1 MTESILRNLA
11 LIDSF
16 LWGPWTMAFLAAVSV
31 FFTVRSGFFQVRGV
45 AYILR
50 NTLGRV
56 LSGSP
61 AAAAKLMSPVQ
72 AAATSLAGTVGMGN
86 MAGVATALSV
96 GGPGAIFWMWVLAL
110 LGMMSKTA
118 EITLGVYYRER
129 RDNGEMRG
137 GPQYTILRGLGWKPL
152 ALLFSAG
159 MLVNAVL
166 AASLLQAHTVGRA
179 LRASYGLNP
188 YLVTGVM
195 AIITALVV
203 LGGLRRIGNFSERL
217 VPLMTLAYLL
227 GGLAVVLAN
236 ITSLPAVFGV
246 IFANAFSA
254 TAGAGGAAG
263 VAVSEAIKQGMARGM
278 LSNEAGLGT
287 APIVHATA
295 DAEHPFRQGVWG
307 AVEVFID
314 TIVIC
319 SITALAILSTG
330 VLAGGETGIEL
341 LLAAFAQVMPLSIA
355 SILVSVAIATF
366 CLSTQIGFYV
376 IFETSLA
383 GLVGERPIPL
393 LRWLYFVPGVVFA
406 GVADVDRLWV
416 MANIAVAVVAL
427 PNLVAMLC
435 LSGVFVTLMRD
446 ELSGERA
453 YATAKVDGKPVTL
466 RGIGATRGRPE
477 GMP

>member
-1 MTESILRNLA
+1 
-11 LIDSF
+11 
-16 LWGPWTMAFLAAVSV
+16 
-31 FFTVRSGFFQVRGV
+31 
-45 AYILR
+45 
-50 NTLGRV
+50 
-56 LSGSP
+56 
-61 AAAAKLMSPVQ
+61 
-72 AAATSLAGTVGMGN
+72 
-86 MAGVATALSV
+86 
-96 GGPGAIFWMWVLAL
+96 
-110 LGMMSKTA
+110 
-118 EITLGVYYRER
+118 
-129 RDNGEMRG
+129 
-137 GPQYTILRGLGWKPL
+137 
-152 ALLFSAG
+152 
-159 MLVNAVL
+159 
-166 AASLLQAHTVGRA
+166 
-179 LRASYGLNP
+179 
-188 YLVTGVM
+188 
-195 AIITALVV
+195 
-203 LGGLRRIGNFSERL
+203 
-217 VPLMTLAYLL
+217 
-227 GGLAVVLAN
+227 
-236 ITSLPAVFGV
+236 
-246 IFANAFSA
+246 
-254 TAGAGGAAG
+254 
-263 VAVSEAIKQGMARGM
+263 
-278 LSNEAGLGT
+278 
-287 APIVHATA
+287 
-295 DAEHPFRQGVWG
+295 VWG